1 MDTVPVSALR
11 TFQTDT
17 TIKAY
22 NKAGATTFGLRFA
35 AGLKH
40 FGTTTEGILRR
51 KAVSLAINRE
61 KLTTKILAGAATAA
75 TDFIAPGIP
84 GHSSS
89 IDRDKILSY
98 NPVKA
103 RKLWAQANAI
113 SPWSSSDTIILSY
126 NSDSGN
132 KEVFDALANQLK
144 NVLSVSVQTDP
155 IATSSQFSDQI
166 DKRTL
171 KTIYKAGWIPDYPAA
186 ENYLKPLYS
195 TSAAHG
201 NGSNYSDYQNPHFDR
216 LIDQAAL
223 AKTTSKSIEFYQQAE
238 KILLQQLPVVP
249 LYYVNNYG
257 VCTAGIGGFVIE
269 WDAIP
274 PYYQLTK

>member
-1 MDTVPVSALR
+1 M
-11 TFQTDT
+11 
-17 TIKAY
+17 
-22 NKAGATTFGLRFA
+22 
-35 AGLKH
+35 
-40 FGTTTEGILRR
+40 
-51 KAVSLAINRE
+51 
-61 KLTTKILAGAATAA
+61 
-75 TDFIAPGIP
+75 
-84 GHSSS
+84 
-89 IDRDKILSY
+89 
-98 NPVKA
+98 
-103 RKLWAQANAI
+103 
-113 SPWSSSDTIILSY
+113 
-126 NSDSGN
+126 
-132 KEVFDALANQLK
+132 
-144 NVLSVSVQTDP
+144 QTDP

-238 KILLQQLPVVP
+238 KILLHQLPVVP